1 MGVDP
6 STVTEKV
13 LEETEEGVEG
23 WATYGQDAR
32 ARGPMGNAMYRQMKK
47 PSGAAAAETYKW
59 LSEDLKKKFRQ
70 TWAMKRSWDFID
82 KKRIRS
88 VESKTKQEVGTWKN
102 QLQLEVHFGGAGLP
116 EAVRQANNY
125 IINCKTFEDVF
136 VRFNTWT
143 DAENYLLVEKLVS
156 KIEVE
161 AFKEVAE
168 MVDGSGTFQT
178 ESFRMKAMRKFA
190 VYHNL
195 QLEEVNY
202 DDVANSPQ
210 GLRGWG
216 EMNIAVPGIAGEGG
230 GHASPVE
237 PAPTLPPVDPE
248 GGEAG
253 GLTIPNKQQPKGRG
267 KGGPRK
273 RGADNKDAPAPKR
286 KVKKELTAEQSAE
299 ASSKQIL
306 THLQWSQQIMQKV
319 AGDGDDIPSE
329 YRWAKSF
336 LEDYRDCLSR
346 FKDAVA
352 PCGDGGDDLIEFVDE
367 LKLCVISKGGM
378 KTLKKGYGDRYV
390 SMLSLFVDRCQ
401 KIAAEKLGMDSISNK
416 VHKMSQV
423 LVGAPKP
430 AKRGMTGCEV
440 ATLSHFITRAG
451 GVGLEDLALPPSTAS
466 KNGHAHVR
474 SKAGKIYPEVDL
486 DYVTCPMFVKRDA
499 CRSSESIP
507 IFLPSKAFQT
517 FLTTEM
523 LENHPKKDVA
533 RVLGG
538 LDSYDAH
545 PVVEAAKHEGFKN
558 LVRPVALYWDG
569 VAYTKND
576 SFFAFYVTDI
586 LSSEEMCQCGCRG
599 WCTLFPLLH
608 KWTCDLKSLQT
619 GDTRFA
625 VLDIQGDWPAFL
637 QVFGLR
643 YWSHKTHPC
652 PLRTINQEELGRLR
666 LGEMT
671 VDSMPYPFYTTN
683 DVRADLANVLEV
695 TSTQMRSKIL
705 QSLAYKKKWRGRALI
720 SALPQYGLGKGSRL
734 MPTPSMPDVAKF
746 EFMEVPFTVWWWVGP
761 EDFRLVHDCPLVELD
776 GVGLESFSLDIMHS
790 WHLGPLQLL
799 VSLVLNFCL
808 DCGRVSKVDDFFD
821 ASQCLEIVEKTV
833 EEFDSD
839 PSNTRAL
846 DSLDLFAGKGNFCAE
861 CQAGGKTSMTVDIL
875 HDKKNHDILTRT
887 GFFYVLQC
895 ILTMDTLVVEQ
906 ITKTLTYLES
916 TIAVLD

>member
-1 MGVDP
+1 MATAAPSEQPAGSPKPAAPVEPNEELDVPDLKPSLERAIQQYANYMGVDP

-401 KIAAEKLGMDSISNK
+401 KIAAEMDSISNK

-430 AKRGMTGCEV
+430 AKR
-440 ATLSHFITRAG
+440 
-451 GVGLEDLALPPSTAS
+451 
-466 KNGHAHVR
+466 
-474 SKAGKIYPEVDL
+474 
-486 DYVTCPMFVKRDA
+486 
-499 CRSSESIP
+499 
-507 IFLPSKAFQT
+507 
-517 FLTTEM
+517 
-523 LENHPKKDVA
+523 A
-533 RVLGG
+533 R
-538 LDSYDAH
+538 
-545 PVVEAAKHEGFKN
+545 
-558 LVRPVALYWDG
+558 
-569 VAYTKND
+569 
-576 SFFAFYVTDI
+576 
-586 LSSEEMCQCGCRG
+586 
-599 WCTLFPLLH
+599 
-608 KWTCDLKSLQT
+608 KS
-619 GDTRFA
+619 
-625 VLDIQGDWPAFL
+625 
-637 QVFGLR
+637 
-643 YWSHKTHPC
+643 
-652 PLRTINQEELGRLR
+652 
-666 LGEMT
+666 
-671 VDSMPYPFYTTN
+671 
-683 DVRADLANVLEV
+683 
-695 TSTQMRSKIL
+695 
-705 QSLAYKKKWRGRALI
+705 
-720 SALPQYGLGKGSRL
+720 
-734 MPTPSMPDVAKF
+734 
-746 EFMEVPFTVWWWVGP
+746 
-761 EDFRLVHDCPLVELD
+761 
-776 GVGLESFSLDIMHS
+776 
-790 WHLGPLQLL
+790 
-799 VSLVLNFCL
+799 
-808 DCGRVSKVDDFFD
+808 
-821 ASQCLEIVEKTV
+821 
-833 EEFDSD
+833 
-839 PSNTRAL
+839 
-846 DSLDLFAGKGNFCAE
+846 
-861 CQAGGKTSMTVDIL
+861 
-875 HDKKNHDILTRT
+875 
-887 GFFYVLQC
+887 
-895 ILTMDTLVVEQ
+895 
-906 ITKTLTYLES
+906 
-916 TIAVLD
+916 